1 MANRHDSTTPEFDPQ
16 RPLRAQFVTCDAPWA
31 RAGVAHL
38 IRAARTDQMLAA
50 VASSERASDDDAGA
64 DRATTD
70 LNRRQ
75 Q

>member
-1 MANRHDSTTPEFDPQ
+1 MANPHGSTTPELDPQ

-31 RAGVAHL
+31 CTGVAHL
-38 IRAARTDQMLAA
+38 ISAARTNQMLEAL
-50 VASSERASDDDAGA
+50 ASSERASDDDAGT